1 MNSSLTMHP
10 IELVSRE
17 ELEAREEQWL
27 AGYAM
32 KSSQSRGRQHPEPED
47 SYRTAFRRDRDRVI
61 HTTAFRRLE
70 YKTQVFVNHEGDH
83 YRTRLT
89 HTLEVAQIAV
99 SIARVLR
106 LNEDLVEAV
115 ALAHD
120 IGHPP
125 FGHAGEDALRELMAE
140 HGGFDHNI
148 QGLRLVDLLEARYP
162 DFPGL
167 NLTWEA
173 RESIN
178 KHRTPYDQPGMQV
191 ALDPNLA
198 PLLESQIADVADEI
212 AYDNH
217 DLDDGLASGIL
228 KEADLKK
235 IDLWREASES
245 ADKTVLSPTGQA
257 CGTCDDASSGA
268 TSRPPVGVS
277 TTMPPTAEG
286 RGAMAGLS
294 SHEPETHRYQIIR
307 TLINRQITDLL
318 TATIARLKEKKIRSI
333 EEVRHCQQ
341 RLVFFSSEMEAMRRP
356 LKQLLWNQFYHH
368 YRVMRM
374 ADKAKRFI
382 GELFHLYVQKPEQLP
397 RTTHQRIIRGEDPYR
412 VVCDYIAGM
421 TDRYCLE
428 EYKKLFDPFE
438 RV

>member
-1 MNSSLTMHP
+1 MTLASDRTPLAA
-10 IELVSRE
+10 SRE
-17 ELEAREEQWL
+17 ELEARELKWL
-27 AGYAM
+27 APYAM

-47 SYRTAFRRDRDRVI
+47 IYRTAYRRDRDRII

-99 SIARVLR
+99 SIARILR

-125 FGHAGEDALRELMAE
+125 FGHAGEDALRELMDG
-140 HGGFDHNI
+140 HGGFEHNV
-148 QGLRLVDLLEARYP
+148 QGLRVVDVLETRYP
-162 DFPGL
+162 AFTGL
-167 NLTWEA
+167 NLTWET

-178 KHRTPYDQPGMQV
+178 KHRTPYDHPDMQV
-191 ALDPNLA
+191 ALDPSRS
-198 PLLESQIADVADEI
+198 PLMESQIADIADEI

-228 KEADLKK
+228 KEEELAELE
-235 IDLWREASES
+235 LWRLARESVEASGRME
-245 ADKTVLSPTGQA
+245 
-257 CGTCDDASSGA
+257 
-268 TSRPPVGVS
+268 
-277 TTMPPTAEG
+277 AEI
-286 RGAMAGLS
+286 RK
-294 SHEPETHRYQIIR
+294 YQTIR
-307 TLINRQITDLL
+307 TLINRQVTDLVQ
-318 TATIARLKEKKIRSI
+318 ATTERLAKLRI
-333 EEVRHCQQ
+333 ESVEDVRACSQ
-341 RLVFFSSEMEAMRRP
+341 RLVAFSDGMTKMRTP
-356 LKQLLWNQFYHH
+356 LKRLLWNQFYHH
-368 YRVMRM
+368 HRVVRM

-382 GELFHLYVQKPEQLP
+382 SELFHHYIKHSEQLP
-397 RTTHQRIIRGEDPYR
+397 KTTRSRIQRGDDPHR

-428 EYKKLFDPFE
+428 EYKKLFDPSV

>member
-1 MNSSLTMHP
+1 MTLSTEPTVSL
-10 IELVSRE
+10 VGRE
-17 ELEAREEQWL
+17 ELETREERWL
-27 AGYAM
+27 APYAM
-32 KSSQSRGRQHPEPED
+32 KSRKTRGRQHPETED
-47 SYRTAFRRDRDRVI
+47 PYRTVYRRDRDRII

-99 SIARVLR
+99 SIARILR
-106 LNEDLVEAV
+106 LNEDLVEAI

-125 FGHAGEDALRELMAE
+125 FGHAGEDALRELMQG

-148 QGLRLVDLLEARYP
+148 QGLRIVDVLEERYP

-167 NLTWEA
+167 NLSWEV

-178 KHRTPYDQPGMQV
+178 KHRTPYDHPDMQV
-191 ALDPNLA
+191 ALDPARA
-198 PLLESQIADVADEI
+198 PLLESQVADIADEI

-217 DLDDGLASGIL
+217 DLDDGLRSGVL
-228 KEADLKK
+228 KEEDLAD
-235 IDLWREASES
+235 IALWRQAREAVEAHQGS
-245 ADKTVLSPTGQA
+245 APSPEI
-257 CGTCDDASSGA
+257 
-268 TSRPPVGVS
+268 RK
-277 TTMPPTAEG
+277 
-286 RGAMAGLS
+286 
-294 SHEPETHRYQIIR
+294 YQIIR
-307 TLINRQITDLL
+307 TLINRQVTDLIAA
-318 TATIARLKEKKIRSI
+318 TAKR
-333 EEVRHCQQ
+333 
-341 RLVFFSSEMEAMRRP
+341 
-356 LKQLLWNQFYHH
+356 LKQLRVESVEDVRACQERLIGFSAEMIQLRLPLKTLLWKQFYHH
-368 YRVMRM
+368 YRVVRM

-382 GELFHLYVQKPEQLP
+382 TELFRHYLHKPEQLP
-397 RTTHQRIIRGEDPYR
+397 NTTRSRIARGEDPYR
-412 VVCDYIAGM
+412 VVCDYLAGM

>member
-1 MNSSLTMHP
+1 MPETTPAPLSSDLSP
-10 IELVSRE
+10 IVSRE
-17 ELEAREEQWL
+17 ELEAREAQWL
-27 AGYAM
+27 APCAM
-32 KSSQSRGRQHPEPED
+32 KSRDTRGRHYPEPEHPR
-47 SYRTAFRRDRDRVI
+47 RTAYRRDHDRII

-89 HTLEVAQIAV
+89 HTLEVAQIAA
-99 SIARVLR
+99 SIARALR
-106 LNEDLVEAV
+106 LNEDLVETV

-125 FGHAGEDALRELMAE
+125 FGHAGEDALRELMKD

-148 QGLRLVDLLEARYP
+148 QGLRIVDLLEARYP
-162 DFPGL
+162 NFPGL
-167 NLTWEA
+167 NLTWEV

-191 ALDPNLA
+191 ALDPSVS
-198 PLLESQIADVADEI
+198 PLLESQIADIADEI

-217 DLDDGLASGIL
+217 DLDDGLTSGIL
-228 KEADLKK
+228 KEEDLAE
-235 IDLWREASES
+235 IELWR
-245 ADKTVLSPTGQA
+245 QA
-257 CGTCDDASSGA
+257 REGVEGSGP
-268 TSRPPVGVS
+268 RPD
-277 TTMPPTAEG
+277 
-286 RGAMAGLS
+286 
-294 SHEPETHRYQIIR
+294 PEIRKYQIIR
-307 TLINRQITDLL
+307 ALIDRQIMDLIQA
-318 TATIARLKEKKIRSI
+318 TAEQLKRHRIETVDDVRACQERLI
-333 EEVRHCQQ
+333 
-341 RLVFFSSEMEAMRRP
+341 VFSQELAALRAP
-356 LKQLLWNQFYHH
+356 LKKLLWTQFYHH
-368 YRVMRM
+368 YRVNRM

-382 GELFHLYVQKPEQLP
+382 AELFHLYIKKPEQLP
-397 RTTHQRIIRGEDPYR
+397 NTTRSRISRGEDPYR

>member
-1 MNSSLTMHP
+1 MSTIASGPTP
-10 IELVSRE
+10 IASRE
-17 ELEAREEQWL
+17 ELEAREERWL
-27 AGYAM
+27 APYAM
-32 KSSQSRGRQHPEPED
+32 KSRLSRGRQHPEPED
-47 SYRTAFRRDRDRVI
+47 PYRTAYRRDRDRII

-89 HTLEVAQIAV
+89 HTLEVAQIGV
-99 SIARVLR
+99 SIARLLR

-115 ALAHD
+115 SLAHD

-125 FGHAGEDALRELMAE
+125 FGHAGEDALRELMSG

-148 QGLRLVDLLEARYP
+148 QGLRIVDLIEARYP
-162 DFPGL
+162 AFPGL

-191 ALDPNLA
+191 ALDPSVS
-198 PLLESQIADVADEI
+198 PLLESQIADIADEI

-217 DLDDGLASGIL
+217 DLDDGLRSGIL
-228 KEADLKK
+228 KEEDLAGVE
-235 IDLWREASES
+235 LWRHA
-245 ADKTVLSPTGQA
+245 ADA
-257 CGTCDDASSGA
+257 I
-268 TSRPPVGVS
+268 
-277 TTMPPTAEG
+277 EG
-286 RGAMAGLS
+286 NAARL
-294 SHEPETHRYQIIR
+294 EPEIRKYQIIR
-307 TLINRQITDLL
+307 SLINRQVTDLVQATVERL
-318 TATIARLKEKKIRSI
+318 TRRKIASVED
-333 EEVRHCQQ
+333 VRACAE
-341 RLVFFSSEMEAMRRP
+341 RLVSFSDEMTRLRTP
-356 LKQLLWNQFYHH
+356 LKRLLWNQFYRH
-368 YRVMRM
+368 YRVARM
-374 ADKAKRFI
+374 ADKATRFI
-382 GELFHLYVQKPEQLP
+382 TELFQLYMKKPEQLP
-397 RTTHQRIIRGEDPYR
+397 TATQARISRGDEPYR

>member
-1 MNSSLTMHP
+1 MKTLPLSEIVT
-10 IELVSRE
+10 RE
-17 ELEAREEQWL
+17 ELEAREERWL
-27 AGYAM
+27 APYAM
-32 KSSQSRGRQHPEPED
+32 KSGRSKGRHHPESED
-47 SYRTAFRRDRDRVI
+47 LYRTAYRRDRDRII

-99 SIARVLR
+99 SIARILR

-125 FGHAGEDALRELMAE
+125 FGHAGEDALQELMAG

-148 QGLRLVDLLEARYP
+148 QGLRIVDLLEARYAG
-162 DFPGL
+162 FPGL
-167 NLTWEA
+167 NLTWET

-191 ALDPNLA
+191 ALDPSVS

-217 DLDDGLASGIL
+217 DLDDGLRSGIL
-228 KEADLKK
+228 KEEDLAG
-235 IDLWREASES
+235 IALWRQAAETADSRS
-245 ADKTVLSPTGQA
+245 AQA
-257 CGTCDDASSGA
+257 D
-268 TSRPPVGVS
+268 
-277 TTMPPTAEG
+277 
-286 RGAMAGLS
+286 
-294 SHEPETHRYQIIR
+294 PEIRKYQAIR
-307 TLINRQITDLL
+307 NLINRQITDLIQASVERL
-318 TATIARLKEKKIRSI
+318 RRREIASVEDVRGCNERLVGCSDEM
-333 EEVRHCQQ
+333 Q
-341 RLVFFSSEMEAMRRP
+341 RLRTE
-356 LKQLLWNQFYHH
+356 LKRLLWNKFYRH
-368 YRVMRM
+368 YRVARM

-382 GELFHLYVQKPEQLP
+382 TELFQLYLTKPEQLP
-397 RTTHQRIIRGEDPYR
+397 NPSRARITNGEDPYR